1 MTIENITPNL
11 DDINTVFSNNPNAAQ
26 QLHIVTLERL
36 LKEAQEKNTELQKKC
51 DSCNCNKDKKSKT

>member
-1 MTIENITPNL
+1 MTSENITPNL

-36 LKEAQEKNTELQKKC
+36 LKEQQEENAKLQAKC
-51 DSCNCNKDKKSKT
+51 DSCKCEKKSKT